1 VAIAHDHSNNKS
13 DAHAPPSEVRQRTH
27 LALELV
33 MVTTATS
40 SAPLIEKHTIGY
52 VPPEDRHG
60 KVRDLFTLWFGG
72 NIAPLPIVTGALAVQ
87 LFGLNLV
94 WGIIAI
100 LVGHLVGGVLM
111 ALHSAQGPQM
121 GIPQMIQSRA
131 QFGSLGALLVVVIAG
146 VMYIGFFASNIVL
159 AGKSLHGVV
168 DVIPVPVGIVIGAI
182 GSGIIGII
190 GYRFIHVLNRIG
202 TWVLGAG
209 IVLGFGY
216 IFTHVQTADFLTRG
230 NFNISGWLATVSL
243 AALWQIAFAPYVSD
257 YSRYLPADVPVASTF
272 WTTYLGTVL
281 GSSLS
286 FIFGAVAV
294 LATPVGMDTM
304 DAVKLATGS
313 IGPLM
318 LLLFLLS
325 VISHNALNLYGAVL
339 SLITLVQTFAYRWIP
354 TAKARAV
361 ISVLVLAAC
370 SIAAVF
376 ASKDFIGHF
385 VDMVLVLLVVL
396 VPWTAINLIDF
407 YAIHKGKYD
416 IGSIFRVD
424 GGIYGRYNPQ
434 ALLAYAVGI
443 VVQIPFMNTPLYVGP
458 ISAHI
463 NGADLSWLVGLVV
476 TSPLYFWLA
485 SRDSAYKRRL
495 EGGKL
500 VGGV

>member
-1 VAIAHDHSNNKS
+1 
-13 DAHAPPSEVRQRTH
+13 
-27 LALELV
+27 
-33 MVTTATS
+33 MTS
-40 SAPLIEKHTIGY
+40 AANSAPLIEKHTIGY
-52 VPPEDRHG
+52 VPPQDRHG

-72 NIAPLPIVTGALAVQ
+72 NIAPLPIVTGALGVQ
-87 LFGLNLV
+87 LFHLNLV
-94 WGIIAI
+94 WGIVAI

-168 DVIPVPVGIVIGAI
+168 ETVPVSVGIVIGAL

-202 TWVLGAG
+202 TWVLGIG
-209 IVLGFGY
+209 IVVGFGY
-216 IFTHVQTADFLTRG
+216 IFSHVQSDDFLTRG
-230 NFNISGWLATVSL
+230 GFNLAGWLATVSL

-257 YSRYLPADVPVASTF
+257 YSRYLPADVKVSSTF
-272 WTTYLGTVL
+272 WTTYLGSAL

-294 LATPVGMDTM
+294 LAIPAGMDTM
-304 DAVKLATGS
+304 DAVKLATGTL
-313 IGPLM
+313 GPLM
-318 LLLFLLS
+318 LVLFLLS

-339 SLITLVQTFAYRWIP
+339 SIITLVQTFAYRWIP
-354 TAKARAV
+354 TAKSRAV
-361 ISVLVLAAC
+361 LSLLVLAAC
-370 SIAAVF
+370 CVVAVF
-376 ASKDFIGHF
+376 ASADFIGHF

-407 YAIHKGKYD
+407 YVIHKGDYD
-416 IGSIFRVD
+416 IDSIFKID

-434 ALLAYAVGI
+434 ALIAYAVGI

-458 ISAHI
+458 VSAHI
-463 NGADLSWLVGLVV
+463 NGADLSWLVGLAI
-476 TSPLYFWLA
+476 TSPLYWWLA
-485 SRDSAYKRRL
+485 SRDSAYRRRQVSA
-495 EGGKL
+495 KL
-500 VGGV
+500 AAGV

>member
-1 VAIAHDHSNNKS
+1 MTRA
-13 DAHAPPSEVRQRTH
+13 
-27 LALELV
+27 
-33 MVTTATS
+33 AT

-52 VPPEDRHG
+52 VPPQDRHG

-72 NIAPLPIVTGALAVQ
+72 NIAPLPIVTGALGVQ
-87 LFGLNLV
+87 LFHLNLV
-94 WGIIAI
+94 WGIVAI
-100 LVGHLVGGVLM
+100 LVGHLMGGVLM

-168 DVIPVPVGIVIGAI
+168 DTVPVPVGIVIGAL

-202 TWVLGAG
+202 TWVLGIG
-209 IVLGFGY
+209 IVVGFGY
-216 IFTHVQTADFLTRG
+216 IFTHVQSDDFLTRG
-230 NFNISGWLATVSL
+230 SFNISGWLATVSL

-257 YSRYLPADVPVASTF
+257 YSRYLPADVKVSSTF
-272 WTTYLGTVL
+272 WTTYLGSAL

-286 FIFGAVAV
+286 FVFGAVAV
-294 LATPVGMDTM
+294 LAIPAGMDTM
-304 DAVKLATGS
+304 DAVKLATGA

-318 LLLFLLS
+318 LVLFLLS

-339 SLITLVQTFAYRWIP
+339 SIITLVQTFAYRWIP
-354 TAKARAV
+354 TAKSRAV
-361 ISVLVLAAC
+361 LSLVVLAAC
-370 SIAAVF
+370 CVVAVF
-376 ASKDFIGHF
+376 ASADFIGHF

-407 YAIHKGKYD
+407 YVIHKGDYD
-416 IGSIFRVD
+416 IQSIFKVD

-434 ALLAYAVGI
+434 ALIAYAVGI
-443 VVQIPFMNTPLYVGP
+443 AVQIPFMNTPLYVGP
-458 ISAHI
+458 VSAHI
-463 NGADLSWLVGLVV
+463 DGADLSWLVGLLV
-476 TSPLYFWLA
+476 TSPLYWWLA
-485 SRDSAYKRRL
+485 TRDSAYRRRQMSA
-495 EGGKL
+495 KL
-500 VGGV
+500 AAGV

>member
-1 VAIAHDHSNNKS
+1 
-13 DAHAPPSEVRQRTH
+13 
-27 LALELV
+27 
-33 MVTTATS
+33 MTS
-40 SAPLIEKHTIGY
+40 AANSAPLIEKHTIGY
-52 VPPEDRHG
+52 VPPQDRHG

-72 NIAPLPIVTGALAVQ
+72 NIAPLPIVTGALGVQ
-87 LFGLNLV
+87 LFHLNLV
-94 WGIIAI
+94 WGIVAI

-168 DVIPVPVGIVIGAI
+168 DAVPVSVGIVIGAL

-202 TWVLGAG
+202 TWVLGIG
-209 IVLGFGY
+209 IVVGFGY
-216 IFTHVQTADFLTRG
+216 IFSHVQSDDFLTRG
-230 NFNISGWLATVSL
+230 GFNLAGWLATVSL

-257 YSRYLPADVPVASTF
+257 YSRYLPADVKVSSTF
-272 WTTYLGTVL
+272 WTTYLGSAL

-294 LATPVGMDTM
+294 LAIPAGMDTM
-304 DAVKLATGS
+304 DAVKLATGTL
-313 IGPLM
+313 GPIM
-318 LLLFLLS
+318 LVLFLLS

-339 SLITLVQTFAYRWIP
+339 SIITLVQTFAHRWIP
-354 TAKARAV
+354 TARSRAV
-361 ISVLVLAAC
+361 LSLVVLTAC
-370 SIAAVF
+370 CVVAVF
-376 ASKDFIGHF
+376 ASADFIGHF

-407 YAIHKGKYD
+407 YAIHKGDYD
-416 IGSIFRVD
+416 IQSIFQVD

-434 ALLAYAVGI
+434 ALIAYTVGI

-458 ISAHI
+458 ISEHI
-463 NGADLSWLVGLVV
+463 NGADLSWLVGLAV
-476 TSPLYFWLA
+476 TSPLYWWLA
-485 SRDSAYKRRL
+485 SRDSAYRRRQMSAKVAM
-495 EGGKL
+495 GH
-500 VGGV
+500 

>member
-1 VAIAHDHSNNKS
+1 
-13 DAHAPPSEVRQRTH
+13 
-27 LALELV
+27 
-33 MVTTATS
+33 MTS
-40 SAPLIEKHTIGY
+40 AANSAPLIEKHTIGY

-72 NIAPLPIVTGALAVQ
+72 NIAPLPIVTGALGVQ
-87 LFGLNLV
+87 LFHLNLV

-131 QFGSLGALLVVVIAG
+131 QFGTLGALLVVVIAG

-168 DVIPVPVGIVIGAI
+168 EAVPVPVGIVIGAL

-202 TWVLGAG
+202 TWVLGIG
-209 IVLGFGY
+209 IVVGFGY
-216 IFTHVQTADFLTRG
+216 IFSHVQSDDFLTRG
-230 NFNISGWLATVSL
+230 GFNLAGWLATVSL

-257 YSRYLPADVPVASTF
+257 YSRYLPADVKVSSTF
-272 WTTYLGTVL
+272 WTTYLGSAL

-294 LATPVGMDTM
+294 LAIPAGADTM

-313 IGPLM
+313 LGPVM
-318 LLLFLLS
+318 LVLFLLS

-339 SLITLVQTFAYRWIP
+339 SIITLVQTFAYRWIP
-354 TAKARAV
+354 TAKSRAV
-361 ISVLVLAAC
+361 LSLIVLAAC
-370 SIAAVF
+370 CVVAVF
-376 ASKDFIGHF
+376 ASADFIGHF

-407 YAIHKGKYD
+407 YVIHKGDYD
-416 IGSIFRVD
+416 IQSIFKVD

-434 ALLAYAVGI
+434 ALIAYAVGI

-458 ISAHI
+458 ISEYI
-463 NGADLSWLVGLVV
+463 NGADLSWLVGLAV
-476 TSPLYFWLA
+476 TSPLYGWLA
-485 SRDSAYKRRL
+485 SRDSAYRRRQSSARL
-495 EGGKL
+495 AMSQ
-500 VGGV
+500 

>member
-1 VAIAHDHSNNKS
+1 
-13 DAHAPPSEVRQRTH
+13 
-27 LALELV
+27 
-33 MVTTATS
+33 MTS
-40 SAPLIEKHTIGY
+40 AANSAPLIEKHTIGY
-52 VPPEDRHG
+52 VPPQDRHG

-72 NIAPLPIVTGALAVQ
+72 NIAPLPIVTGALGVQ
-87 LFGLNLV
+87 LFHLNLV
-94 WGIIAI
+94 WGIVAI

-131 QFGSLGALLVVVIAG
+131 QFGTLGALLVVVIAG

-168 DVIPVPVGIVIGAI
+168 EAVPVSVGIVIGAL

-202 TWVLGAG
+202 TWVLGIG
-209 IVLGFGY
+209 IVVGFGY
-216 IFTHVQTADFLTRG
+216 IFSHVQSDDFLTRG
-230 NFNISGWLATVSL
+230 GFNLAGWLATVSL

-257 YSRYLPADVPVASTF
+257 YSRYLPADVKVSSTF
-272 WTTYLGTVL
+272 WTTYLGAAL

-294 LATPVGMDTM
+294 LAIPAGVDTM
-304 DAVKLATGS
+304 DAVKLVTGS
-313 IGPLM
+313 LGPVM
-318 LLLFLLS
+318 LVLFLLS

-339 SLITLVQTFAYRWIP
+339 SIITLVQTFAYRWIP
-354 TAKARAV
+354 TAKSRAV
-361 ISVLVLAAC
+361 LSLIVLAAC
-370 SIAAVF
+370 CVVAVF
-376 ASKDFIGHF
+376 ASADFIGHF

-407 YAIHKGKYD
+407 YVIHKGDYD
-416 IGSIFRVD
+416 IQSIFKVD

-434 ALLAYAVGI
+434 ALIAYAVGI

-458 ISAHI
+458 ISEHI
-463 NGADLSWLVGLVV
+463 NGADLSWLVGLAV
-476 TSPLYFWLA
+476 TSPLYGWLA
-485 SRDSAYKRRL
+485 SRDSAYRRRQM
-495 EGGKL
+495 GAKL
-500 VGGV
+500 AMGH

>member
-1 VAIAHDHSNNKS
+1 MTRA
-13 DAHAPPSEVRQRTH
+13 
-27 LALELV
+27 
-33 MVTTATS
+33 AT

-52 VPPEDRHG
+52 VPPQDRHG

-72 NIAPLPIVTGALAVQ
+72 NIAPLPIVTGALGVQ
-87 LFGLNLV
+87 LFHLNLV
-94 WGIIAI
+94 WGIVAI

-168 DVIPVPVGIVIGAI
+168 DTVPVPVGIVIGAL

-202 TWVLGAG
+202 TWVLGIG
-209 IVLGFGY
+209 IVVGFGY
-216 IFTHVQTADFLTRG
+216 IFTHVQSDDFLTRG
-230 NFNISGWLATVSL
+230 SFNISGWLATVSL

-257 YSRYLPADVPVASTF
+257 YSRYLPADVKVSSTF
-272 WTTYLGTVL
+272 WTTYLGSAL

-286 FIFGAVAV
+286 FVFGAVAV
-294 LATPVGMDTM
+294 LAIPAGMDTM
-304 DAVKLATGS
+304 DAVKLATGA

-318 LLLFLLS
+318 LVLFLLS

-339 SLITLVQTFAYRWIP
+339 SIITLVQTFAYRWIP
-354 TAKARAV
+354 TAKSRAV
-361 ISVLVLAAC
+361 LSLVVLAAC
-370 SIAAVF
+370 CVVAVF
-376 ASKDFIGHF
+376 ASADFIGHF

-407 YAIHKGKYD
+407 YVIHKGDYD
-416 IGSIFRVD
+416 IQSIFKVD

-434 ALLAYAVGI
+434 ALIAYAVGI
-443 VVQIPFMNTPLYVGP
+443 AVQIPFMNTPLYVGP
-458 ISAHI
+458 VSAHI
-463 NGADLSWLVGLVV
+463 DGADLSWLVGLLV
-476 TSPLYFWLA
+476 TSPLYWWLA
-485 SRDSAYKRRL
+485 TRDSAYRRRQMSA
-495 EGGKL
+495 KL
-500 VGGV
+500 AAGV

>member
-1 VAIAHDHSNNKS
+1 
-13 DAHAPPSEVRQRTH
+13 
-27 LALELV
+27 
-33 MVTTATS
+33 MTS
-40 SAPLIEKHTIGY
+40 AANSAPLIEKHTIGY
-52 VPPEDRHG
+52 VPPQDRHG

-72 NIAPLPIVTGALAVQ
+72 NIAPLPIVTGALGVQ
-87 LFGLNLV
+87 LFHLNLV
-94 WGIIAI
+94 WGIVAI

-168 DVIPVPVGIVIGAI
+168 ETVPVSVGIVIGAL

-202 TWVLGAG
+202 TWVLGIG
-209 IVLGFGY
+209 IVVGFGY
-216 IFTHVQTADFLTRG
+216 IFSHVQSDDFLTRG
-230 NFNISGWLATVSL
+230 GFNLAGWLATVSL

-257 YSRYLPADVPVASTF
+257 YSRYLPADVKVSSTF
-272 WTTYLGTVL
+272 WTTYLGSAL

-294 LATPVGMDTM
+294 LAIPAGMDTM
-304 DAVKLATGS
+304 DAVKLATGTL
-313 IGPLM
+313 GPLM
-318 LLLFLLS
+318 LVLFLLS

-339 SLITLVQTFAYRWIP
+339 SIITLVQTFAYRWIP
-354 TAKARAV
+354 TAKSRAV
-361 ISVLVLAAC
+361 LSLLVLAAC
-370 SIAAVF
+370 CVVAVF
-376 ASKDFIGHF
+376 ASADFIGHF
-385 VDMVLVLLVVL
+385 VDMVLVLLVLLVVL

-407 YAIHKGKYD
+407 YVIHKGDYD
-416 IGSIFRVD
+416 IDSIFKID

-434 ALLAYAVGI
+434 ALIAYAVGI

-458 ISAHI
+458 VSAHI
-463 NGADLSWLVGLVV
+463 NGADLSWLVGLAI
-476 TSPLYFWLA
+476 TSPLYWWLA
-485 SRDSAYKRRL
+485 SRDSAYRRRQVSA
-495 EGGKL
+495 KL
-500 VGGV
+500 AAGV

>member
-1 VAIAHDHSNNKS
+1 
-13 DAHAPPSEVRQRTH
+13 
-27 LALELV
+27 
-33 MVTTATS
+33 MTS
-40 SAPLIEKHTIGY
+40 AANSTPLIEKHTIGY
-52 VPPEDRHG
+52 VPPQDRHG

-72 NIAPLPIVTGALAVQ
+72 NIAPLPIVTGALGVQ
-87 LFGLNLV
+87 LFHLNLV
-94 WGIIAI
+94 WGIVAI

-168 DVIPVPVGIVIGAI
+168 DSVPVPVGIVIGAL

-202 TWVLGAG
+202 TWVLGIG
-209 IVLGFGY
+209 IVVGFGY
-216 IFTHVQTADFLTRG
+216 IFSHVQSDDFLTRG
-230 NFNISGWLATVSL
+230 GFNLAGWLATVSL

-257 YSRYLPADVPVASTF
+257 YSRYLPADVKVSSTF
-272 WTTYLGTVL
+272 WTTYLGSAL

-294 LATPVGMDTM
+294 LAIPAGMDTM
-304 DAVKLATGS
+304 DAVKLATGTL
-313 IGPLM
+313 GPLM
-318 LLLFLLS
+318 LVLFLLS

-339 SLITLVQTFAYRWIP
+339 SIITLVQTFAYRWIP
-354 TAKARAV
+354 TAKSRAV
-361 ISVLVLAAC
+361 LSLIVLAAC
-370 SIAAVF
+370 CVVAVF
-376 ASKDFIGHF
+376 ASADFIGHF

-407 YAIHKGKYD
+407 YVIHKGDYD
-416 IGSIFRVD
+416 IDSIFKVD

-434 ALLAYAVGI
+434 ALIAYAVGI
-443 VVQIPFMNTPLYVGP
+443 AVQIPFMNTPLYVGP
-458 ISAHI
+458 VSVHI
-463 NGADLSWLVGLVV
+463 NGADLSWLVGLAI
-476 TSPLYFWLA
+476 TSPLYWWLA
-485 SRDSAYKRRL
+485 TRDSAYRRRQVSA
-495 EGGKL
+495 KL
-500 VGGV
+500 AAGV

>member
-1 VAIAHDHSNNKS
+1 
-13 DAHAPPSEVRQRTH
+13 
-27 LALELV
+27 
-33 MVTTATS
+33 MTS
-40 SAPLIEKHTIGY
+40 AANSAPLIEKHTIGY
-52 VPPEDRHG
+52 VPPQDRHG

-72 NIAPLPIVTGALAVQ
+72 NIAPLPIVTGALGVQ
-87 LFGLNLV
+87 LFHLNLI
-94 WGIIAI
+94 WGIVAI

-168 DVIPVPVGIVIGAI
+168 DTVPVPVGIVIGAL

-202 TWVLGAG
+202 TWVLGIG
-209 IVLGFGY
+209 IVVGFGY
-216 IFTHVQTADFLTRG
+216 IFTHVQSDDFLTRG
-230 NFNISGWLATVSL
+230 GFNLAGWLATVSL

-257 YSRYLPADVPVASTF
+257 YSRYLPADVKVSSTF
-272 WTTYLGTVL
+272 WTTYLGSAL

-294 LATPVGMDTM
+294 LAIPAGMDTM
-304 DAVKLATGS
+304 DAVKLATGTL
-313 IGPLM
+313 GPIM
-318 LLLFLLS
+318 LVLFLLS

-339 SLITLVQTFAYRWIP
+339 SIITLIQTFAYRWIP
-354 TAKARAV
+354 TAKSRAV
-361 ISVLVLAAC
+361 LSLIVLAAC
-370 SIAAVF
+370 SVVAVC

-407 YAIHKGKYD
+407 YAIHKGDYD
-416 IGSIFRVD
+416 IQSIFKVD

-434 ALLAYAVGI
+434 ALVAYAVGI

-458 ISAHI
+458 VSEHI
-463 NGADLSWLVGLVV
+463 NGADLSWLVGLAI
-476 TSPLYFWLA
+476 TSPLYWWLA
-485 SRDSAYKRRL
+485 SRDSAYRRRQVSA
-495 EGGKL
+495 KL
-500 VGGV
+500 AMGH

>member
-1 VAIAHDHSNNKS
+1 
-13 DAHAPPSEVRQRTH
+13 
-27 LALELV
+27 
-33 MVTTATS
+33 MTS
-40 SAPLIEKHTIGY
+40 AANSAPLIEKHTIGY
-52 VPPEDRHG
+52 VPPQDRHG

-72 NIAPLPIVTGALAVQ
+72 NIAPLPIVTGALGVQ
-87 LFGLNLV
+87 LFHLNLV
-94 WGIIAI
+94 WGIVAI

-168 DVIPVPVGIVIGAI
+168 DSVPVPVGIVIGAL

-202 TWVLGAG
+202 TWVLGIG
-209 IVLGFGY
+209 IVVGFGY
-216 IFTHVQTADFLTRG
+216 IFSHVQSDDFLTRG
-230 NFNISGWLATVSL
+230 GFNLAGWLATVSL

-257 YSRYLPADVPVASTF
+257 YSRYLPADVKVSSTF
-272 WTTYLGTVL
+272 WTTYLGSAL

-294 LATPVGMDTM
+294 LAIPAGMDTM
-304 DAVKLATGS
+304 DAVKLATGTL
-313 IGPLM
+313 GPLM
-318 LLLFLLS
+318 LVLFLLS

-339 SLITLVQTFAYRWIP
+339 SIITLVQTFTYRWIP
-354 TAKARAV
+354 TAKSRAV
-361 ISVLVLAAC
+361 LSLIVLAAC
-370 SIAAVF
+370 CVVAVF
-376 ASKDFIGHF
+376 ASADFIGHF

-407 YAIHKGKYD
+407 YVIHKGDYD
-416 IGSIFRVD
+416 IDSIFKVD

-434 ALLAYAVGI
+434 ALIAYAVGI
-443 VVQIPFMNTPLYVGP
+443 AVQIPFMNTPLYVGQV
-458 ISAHI
+458 SVHI
-463 NGADLSWLVGLVV
+463 NGADLSWLVGLAI
-476 TSPLYFWLA
+476 TSPLYWWLA
-485 SRDSAYKRRL
+485 SRDSAYRRRQMSA
-495 EGGKL
+495 KMAA
-500 VGGV
+500 GV

>member
-1 VAIAHDHSNNKS
+1 
-13 DAHAPPSEVRQRTH
+13 
-27 LALELV
+27 
-33 MVTTATS
+33 MTS
-40 SAPLIEKHTIGY
+40 AANSAPLIEKHTIGY
-52 VPPEDRHG
+52 VPPQDRHG

-72 NIAPLPIVTGALAVQ
+72 NIAPLPIVTGALGVQ
-87 LFGLNLV
+87 LFHLNLV
-94 WGIIAI
+94 WGIVAI

-168 DVIPVPVGIVIGAI
+168 DSVPVPVGIVIGAL

-202 TWVLGAG
+202 TWVLGIG
-209 IVLGFGY
+209 IVVGFGY
-216 IFTHVQTADFLTRG
+216 IFSHVQSDDFLTRG
-230 NFNISGWLATVSL
+230 GFNLAGWLATVSL

-257 YSRYLPADVPVASTF
+257 YSRYLPADVKVSSTF
-272 WTTYLGTVL
+272 WTTYLGSAL

-294 LATPVGMDTM
+294 LAIPAGMDTM
-304 DAVKLATGS
+304 DAVKLATGTL
-313 IGPLM
+313 GPLM
-318 LLLFLLS
+318 LVLFLLS

-339 SLITLVQTFAYRWIP
+339 SIITLVQTFAYRWIP
-354 TAKARAV
+354 TAKSRAV
-361 ISVLVLAAC
+361 LSLIVLAAC
-370 SIAAVF
+370 CVVAVF
-376 ASKDFIGHF
+376 ASADFIGHF

-407 YAIHKGKYD
+407 YVIHKGDYD
-416 IGSIFRVD
+416 IDSIFEVD

-434 ALLAYAVGI
+434 ALIAYAVGI
-443 VVQIPFMNTPLYVGP
+443 AVQIPFMNTPLYVGP
-458 ISAHI
+458 VSVHI
-463 NGADLSWLVGLVV
+463 NGADLSWLVGLAI
-476 TSPLYFWLA
+476 TSPLYWWLA
-485 SRDSAYKRRL
+485 THDSAYRRRQVSA
-495 EGGKL
+495 KL
-500 VGGV
+500 AAGV

>member
-1 VAIAHDHSNNKS
+1 
-13 DAHAPPSEVRQRTH
+13 
-27 LALELV
+27 
-33 MVTTATS
+33 MTS
-40 SAPLIEKHTIGY
+40 AANSAPLIEKHTIGY
-52 VPPEDRHG
+52 VPPQDRHG

-72 NIAPLPIVTGALAVQ
+72 NIAPLPIVTGALGVQ
-87 LFGLNLV
+87 LFHLNLV
-94 WGIIAI
+94 WGIVAI

-168 DVIPVPVGIVIGAI
+168 DSVPVPVGIVIGAL

-202 TWVLGAG
+202 TWVLGIG
-209 IVLGFGY
+209 IVVGFGY
-216 IFTHVQTADFLTRG
+216 IFSHVQSDDFLTRG
-230 NFNISGWLATVSL
+230 GFNLAGWLATVSL

-257 YSRYLPADVPVASTF
+257 YSRYLPADVKVSSTF
-272 WTTYLGTVL
+272 WTTYLGSAL

-294 LATPVGMDTM
+294 LAIPAGMDTM
-304 DAVKLATGS
+304 DAVKLATGTL
-313 IGPLM
+313 GPLM
-318 LLLFLLS
+318 LVLFLLS

-339 SLITLVQTFAYRWIP
+339 SIITLVQTFAYRWIP
-354 TAKARAV
+354 TAKSRAV
-361 ISVLVLAAC
+361 LSLIVLAAC
-370 SIAAVF
+370 CVVAVF
-376 ASKDFIGHF
+376 ASADFIGHF

-407 YAIHKGKYD
+407 YVIHKGDYD
-416 IGSIFRVD
+416 IDSIFKVD

-434 ALLAYAVGI
+434 ALIAYAVGI
-443 VVQIPFMNTPLYVGP
+443 AVQIPFMNTPLYVGP
-458 ISAHI
+458 VSAHI
-463 NGADLSWLVGLVV
+463 NGADLSWLVGLAI
-476 TSPLYFWLA
+476 TSPLYWWLA
-485 SRDSAYKRRL
+485 TRDSAYRRRQVSA
-495 EGGKL
+495 KL
-500 VGGV
+500 AAGV